1 VSEFEPARVLRR
13 HPTLR
18 GVGVL
23 RLNLERGQSH
33 AVPHKYAT
41 VLQLEGESVASVR
54 GVQWSTR
61 PGTLGVKVPGEV
73 YADTR
78 RGRSRCQV
86 LVFDDDLVDEAR
98 AALDSPPTEPRA
110 GAFDGLRDPRVQP
123 LMALHR
129 AILDEVSTGAVLE
142 LALSDALATLVTL
155 TGAASTGA
163 ERPAAWSE
171 GVARARA
178 LLEERIT
185 EPVTLDELA
194 AHARLDKFRLCR
206 AFREQVGLPP
216 HAYVTHR
223 RVSLA
228 QALLARGV
236 SQAEVALQVGLYD
249 QSQLHRHFKRILGV
263 TPGAWTRAMRASS
276 GISSPADRD

>member
-1 VSEFEPARVLRR
+1 
-13 HPTLR
+13 
-18 GVGVL
+18 
-23 RLNLERGQSH
+23 
-33 AVPHKYAT
+33 
-41 VLQLEGESVASVR
+41 VLQLSGQSVSSVR

-73 YADTR
+73 YADAR
-78 RGRSRCQV
+78 PGRSRFQV

-98 AALDSPPTEPRA
+98 AALDRPPAAPRPA
-110 GAFDGLRDPRVQP
+110 AFDGLRDPRVRP

-129 AILDEVSTGAVLE
+129 AVLDEASTGAALE
-142 LALSDALATLVTL
+142 QALSDALGTLVTL
-155 TGAASTGA
+155 TGAASTEP
-163 ERPAAWSE
+163 ERPAAFRSA
-171 GVARARA
+171 VARARA
-178 LLEERIT
+178 LLDERIT

-223 RVSLA
+223 RVSVA
-228 QALLARGV
+228 QELLAHGV
-236 SQAEVALQVGLYD
+236 SQAEVAVRVGLYD

-263 TPGAWTRAMRASS
+263 TPGAWARATR
-276 GISSPADRD
+276 